1 MNGRKSPPLFWLS
14 KELPSERLLP
24 SINADSD
31 RLKTIADELEN
42 RYLRVVELEPA
53 DDAIVD
59 NTITRDK
66 LEKAATDVLSLVR
79 NAMVYLPL
87 ALQFEEKKRR
97 QTEKDN
103 PESAEY
109 ASVQTSLNA

>member
-1 MNGRKSPPLFWLS
+1 MAKPASKTSGTGTGNPANGLASVFTRSDNWLLRSLFWLS

-53 DDAIVD
+53 DDAID
-59 NTITRDK
+59 RQHDHHATNSKNARDRRTFR
-66 LEKAATDVLSLVR
+66 LVATPS
-79 NAMVYLPL
+79 
-87 ALQFEEKKRR
+87 F
-97 QTEKDN
+97 T
-103 PESAEY
+103 
-109 ASVQTSLNA
+109 

>member
-1 MNGRKSPPLFWLS
+1 M
-14 KELPSERLLP
+14 PSH
-24 SINADSD
+24 NADSD

-79 NAMVYLPL
+79 NAIVYLTL
-87 ALQFEEKKRR
+87 ALHIEEKKRR